1 MSTAPPT
8 RPATA
13 IDEAAERYFD
23 GHVALSPVEATTL
36 GVSSARSDRLDDYS
50 PAGWAA
56 KDALRASTLAQLEGL
71 SPVDETDRVTLAAMR
86 ERLGLAREWHAAGLN
101 EMSLNNIDS
110 PLQNVRDVL
119 DLMPTATEQDWVD
132 IRARLHGIPTA
143 LRQWLESLRYAAGRG
158 RVAARR
164 QVLACVE
171 QGQDMSA
178 EDGHLARFR
187 QLARLGDAPLPE
199 SLERGLADAAAVAA
213 GGFAECVDALRTE
226 ILPVAREQDACG
238 RDTYQL
244 CSRQFLGTAVDLEDT
259 YAWGLAELERI
270 RAEMTQVADA
280 LVPSGGVP
288 AAIAELD
295 TQPRYLLQG
304 TGALRSWMQE
314 RADEAVRGL
323 ADVHFDIPEP
333 VRRIECLIAPTHTG
347 GIYYTGP
354 SDDFTRP
361 GRMWW
366 SVPRGVN
373 TFSTWRELTTV
384 YHEGV
389 PGHHLQV
396 AQTTYRSALLNRWRR
411 LMLWTSGH
419 GEGWAL
425 YAERLMREL
434 GYLDDPGNLLGML
447 EAQSLR
453 AARVVIDIGV
463 HCGFAPPPSVG
474 DRWTYDA
481 AWAFLNAN
489 STMRAETLRFELD
502 RYLGWPGQAPSYKIG
517 ERLWLDLRAQAQRR
531 AGAGFDLRDFH
542 LRALNIGGVGLDT
555 LRQAVLGEFAD

>member
-288 AAIAELD
+288 AAIAAA
-295 TQPRYLLQG
+295 RHRA
-304 TGALRSWMQE
+304 ALPPPGHRRPAAWMQE

-354 SDDFTRP
+354 SRRLHPAGPDVVVGPARA
-361 GRMWW
+361 
-366 SVPRGVN
+366 SN

-389 PGHHLQV
+389 PGHHLQM

-411 LMLWTSGH
+411 LLLWTSGH

-447 EAQSLR
+447 EASR
-453 AARVVIDIGV
+453 
-463 HCGFAPPPSVG
+463 CAPPGSSSTSASTVASPRRHRSG
-474 DRWTYDA
+474 TGGRTTPRWAVPERQLHDARGDA
-481 AWAFLNAN
+481 AVRTRPL
-489 STMRAETLRFELD
+489 
-502 RYLGWPGQAPSYKIG
+502 P
-517 ERLWLDLRAQAQRR
+517 RL
-531 AGAGFDLRDFH
+531 AGAGAVVQDRRTPLARPA
-542 LRALNIGGVGLDT
+542 RAGTTPRGCGVRPARLPPARPEHRRRGPGHPAAGGA
-555 LRQAVLGEFAD
+555 R